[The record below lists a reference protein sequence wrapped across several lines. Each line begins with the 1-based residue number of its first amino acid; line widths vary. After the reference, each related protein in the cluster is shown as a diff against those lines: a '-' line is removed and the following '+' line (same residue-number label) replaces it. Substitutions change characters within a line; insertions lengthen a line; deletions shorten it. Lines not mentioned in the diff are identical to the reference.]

1 MVGDERRNRSHL
13 CTHWCKHRPIRR
25 NKCRLKV
32 ITWTEA
38 ALAQYVEESL
48 SGYLSDDDDRE
59 TLFTEV
65 IMSIHAT
72 FAFPF
77 VNKVISLHWSKHK
90 RLCERLLSHSHC
102 CRQRPVVLLGPDEVL
117 ANVNWPSIQHNQME
131 MKVQM
136 HRFIIYA
143 RVILIKQ
150 TKAALAGGLWHCGI
164 HDHIKHQHPPKEMKY
179 PLL

>member
-1 MVGDERRNRSHL
+1 MQVKGYNLDWSGVGSL
-13 CTHWCKHRPIRR
+13 CWRKPLR
-25 NKCRLKV
+25 
-32 ITWTEA
+32 
-38 ALAQYVEESL
+38 SL
-48 SGYLSDDDDRE
+48 SDVVLFMIRE
-59 TLFTEV
+59 TLLTEV
-65 IMSIHAT
+65 IMAIHAT
-72 FAFPF
+72 FVYPF
-77 VNKVISLHWSKHK
+77 VNKVISLCWSKHK
-90 RLCERLLSHSHC
+90 QRLLSHLRC

-164 HDHIKHQHPPKEMKY
+164 HNHIKHQHLPKEMKH
-179 PLL
+179 PSSLK